1 MTMIPLE
8 RLKSNPYR
16 DFDLHPYDPEQVEKL
31 KASIDADGFWMSV
44 VARKAG
50 GDYEIAFGHHRIEAA
65 RQLGWTDVPIEVR
78 DLTDWQMVR
87 MLASENATQRG
98 STAAAALDAV
108 AALSKVL
115 VYNLLR
121 WEKWPSGPGN
131 PGAEIDFSHCRGQ
144 ILVGNGIGAECILAA
159 AVKGSFTRNQVDG
172 ALAALKNGGH
182 MTTIVAEARALA
194 DVELRAEQEA
204 AERALTEARRKE
216 EAAKTKRE
224 REAAAKETTKANR
237 KSTKTKKATADIAT
251 AEAATRK
258 NNPIIYDP
266 RCAQLFR
273 LDSHANVFRKVVT
286 GETFQAYLPVS
297 GQYEFAREV
306 ISKATENSPRGHM
319 MTAADIRGECWNMIQ
334 NAIGRYKRDL
344 RTAPERPYLLVIRD
358 GLNFIRRA
366 AADNQRGAALLLDAA
381 RTGETMDAKQRELLA
396 KLSAAIMKGLETL
409 KPLHERQS
417 LKVIGGKEHE

>member
-50 GDYEIAFGHHRIEAA
+50 GNYEIAFGHHRIEAA
-65 RQLGWTDVPIEVR
+65 RQLGWTEAPIEVR

-115 VYNLLR
+115 AYNLLR
-121 WEKWPSGPGN
+121 WEKWPAGPGN

-144 ILVGNGIGAECILAA
+144 ILAGNGIGAECILAA
-159 AVKGSFTRNQVDG
+159 AVKDSFTRNQVDG
-172 ALAALKNGGH
+172 ALAALKESGH

-204 AERALTEARRKE
+204 AERAVAEAERREAEAR
-216 EAAKTKRE
+216 TKRE
-224 REAAAKETTKANR
+224 REAAAKETTKAKR
-237 KSTKTKKATADIAT
+237 TSVKTKKATLDTAT
-251 AEAATRK
+251 AETATRK
-258 NNPIIYDP
+258 NNPITYDS

-286 GETFQAYLPVS
+286 GETFQAYLPVAE
-297 GQYEFAREV
+297 QYKFAKEV
-306 ISKATENSPRGHM
+306 IRKATENSPRGHM

-334 NAIGRYKRDL
+334 NAVSRYKRDL
-344 RTAPERPYLLVIRD
+344 RTAPERPYLLKIRD
-358 GLNFIRRA
+358 GINFIRRA
-366 AADNQRGAALLLDAA
+366 AADNQRGVALLLDAA

-396 KLSAAIMKGLETL
+396 KLSASIMEGLENL

-417 LKVIGGKEHE
+417 LKIIGGKEHE